1 MSSVCNGPLLM
12 NLHAHY
18 HVSKF
23 DQRHSGHIIV
33 IGDWSLNKNLLLL
46 ISISVN
52 AIYKKVC
59 QVKLIISE
67 KDNDRSVSNTYN
79 KQLVAVCCA
88 WWVSV
93 HASVRSN

>member
-12 NLHAHY
+12 NLHANY

-67 KDNDRSVSNTYN
+67 KLMTDRSATHTTNN
-79 KQLVAVCCA
+79 
-88 WWVSV
+88 W
-93 HASVRSN
+93 

>member
-67 KDNDRSVSNTYN
+67 KLMTDRSATHTTHN
-79 KQLVAVCCA
+79 
-88 WWVSV
+88 W
-93 HASVRSN
+93 